1 MATHDQKQR
10 TTPNKPPT
18 TPNKHSTIPGESRG
32 ISEGQRLWLQLLDG
46 EDGLMYARYLA
57 RTIWLANQMD
67 NKNAQDEEGIDC
79 SMNMLVVLLD
89 AI

>member
-1 MATHDQKQR
+1 MCNHDQQ
-10 TTPNKPPT
+10 PT
-18 TPNKHSTIPGESRG
+18 TPNQHSTIRNQHSTIPGESRG

-67 NKNAQDEEGIDC
+67 NKTPQDEEGIDC